1 MKLITLFQIALKY
14 LLRYKRRYLFLFL
27 AMVFGF
33 GVITAITS
41 LKEGMVEM
49 LYQTAQA
56 HYAGDVMVLG
66 YDNASV
72 GQTLHLRKSDADAVF
87 DAVQEA
93 GLQPD
98 RVVVR
103 TNFMNNASVYFNG
116 RVVHLKYV
124 TGVDWNDESAYFNG
138 ISWSSEP
145 ERLQEDS
152 ILISAPTARQLG
164 IERGDSLVLEVYD
177 YWGQRNTGSFTVA
190 GVIDDKSIFGYF
202 KSYITMDA
210 LNRLVGFDDG
220 DCSMIGLF
228 FQDRNHIAQ
237 KQALLQAALERRIDT
252 GPILRNRDDFSAETA
267 APFTD
272 LRAFVLTLG
281 VYLSELSDLLNA
293 MNVLSYLL
301 FLMMLVIIFVSA
313 FLTYQLILYERTR
326 ELGTM
331 RIIGFQEEDI
341 AWVLL
346 METLCLAI
354 VSIVVGFFF
363 SFLLVKLFSFLPFT
377 QIPSFEIFMKNGEL
391 FALFN
396 PGTVLFNTFV
406 VFCVLLPALGL
417 PAHLLSK
424 EMPAQMLRSD

>member
-1 MKLITLFQIALKY
+1 MKLLTLFQIALKY
-14 LLRYKRRYLFLFL
+14 LLRYQRRYFFLFL
-27 AMVFGF
+27 ALVFGF

-87 DAVQEA
+87 EAVQEMQ
-93 GLQPD
+93 LQPD
-98 RVVVR
+98 RIVVR
-103 TNFMNNASVYFNG
+103 TNFMNNASLYFNG
-116 RVVHLKYV
+116 RTVHLKYV

-138 ISWSSEP
+138 INWSAKP
-145 ERLQEDS
+145 ERLEEDS
-152 ILISAPTARQLG
+152 ILISSPTARQLG
-164 IERGDSLVLEVYD
+164 IEPGDSLVLEVYD

-190 GVIDDKSIFGYF
+190 GVINDKSIFGYF
-202 KSYITMDA
+202 KSYIAMTA
-210 LNRLVGFDDG
+210 LNRLIGFDDG

-228 FQDRNHIAQ
+228 FQDRKNIAQ
-237 KQALLQAALERRIDT
+237 KQALLQTALARRINM
-252 GPILRNRDDFSAETA
+252 GPMLHNRDDFSAETA

-281 VYLSELSDLLNA
+281 IYLSELSDLLNA
-293 MNVLSYLL
+293 MNILSYLL

-313 FLTYQLILYERTR
+313 FVTYRLILYERTK

-331 RIIGFQEEDI
+331 RIIGFQEEDV
-341 AWVLL
+341 AWVLV
-346 METLCLAI
+346 MEAVCLAA

-363 SFLLVKLFSFLPFT
+363 SLLLVRLFSFLPFT

-396 PGTVLFNTFV
+396 PRTVLFNAFA
-406 VFCVLLPALGL
+406 VFCVLLPALGA

-424 EMPAQMLRSD
+424 ETPAQMLRSE